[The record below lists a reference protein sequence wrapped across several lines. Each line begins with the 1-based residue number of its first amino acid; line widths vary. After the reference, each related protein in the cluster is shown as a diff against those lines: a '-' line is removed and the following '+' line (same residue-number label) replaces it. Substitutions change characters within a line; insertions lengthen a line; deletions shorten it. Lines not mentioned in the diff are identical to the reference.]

1 MKENGCEMSVGI
13 EGKGQKR
20 KSRTACGLTTEE
32 RVMSFLLTSNDEV
45 CYEEDQKKA
54 KKVCGARKRECVMTE
69 TGVIWPFFNSNN
81 EVCYEK
87 KEFKENSGGVDGQ
100 DEEKRGASSSSSK
113 VNDKKESNI
122 GKTKVDGQ
130 LAEKRLSPYFQ
141 KRSDTEIKVRYSKLF
156 NWRKM
161 KSRTEDAQYA
171 ESRETFPYFTNSN
184 EVCYYEK
191 DRKKNSGEEGVQ
203 DADMHEEKG
212 RRDMKIMEDG
222 KNAEKRV
229 TSPYFESRIDD
240 AQYAGSRETFPYI
253 TNSNKVCYNEQDRKK
268 NSGEGGVQDAYMHGE
283 KGRRDMKMKEEGK
296 NAVKRVTSPYFES
309 RTEDAQYAGSR
320 ETFSYIINSNKV
332 CSSEQERKK
341 NSGVGDVHDADMHE
355 EEGRRDMK
363 MKEDGKSAEK
373 RVTSPY
379 FEGRTEDAQYAGSRD
394 TFPYITNSNK
404 VCYYEQNRKKNSGE
418 GGVQDADMHEEKG
431 RREMKMEEEGK
442 NAEKRVTSPYFDSLN
457 DTEGSSDMKEG
468 IDWSTTR
475 RTNGQKRDTA
485 VLRGLEATLSQHTY
499 IHTDSEKNLRGK
511 QCPKPNCDIRKQ
523 EVKAP
528 KPVYRQSRSEG
539 SSLTSHGSV
548 KSMIKKKRVKVFLS
562 HFDKFN
568 EAYRRKGPDNVWK
581 PPRSVHGLLQ
591 EDHAHDP
598 WRVLVIC
605 MLLNLTTGRQ
615 VRGVLD
621 KFFRLCPNAKAAT
634 ETSEE
639 KILEVIRSLGLHK
652 RAAWIRRLSEKYLEE
667 EWTHVTQL
675 PGVKKYAG
683 DAYAIFCTG
692 MWDQVQPSD
701 HMLNHY
707 WDFLRGRADCL
718 L

>member
-1 MKENGCEMSVGI
+1 ISSQEISRFLFRPPIPYPNWLTLCPPCLESTTLWYRRVVGRPPHAVHIIKNLVNSLILLDNLFSASQVKKHKKKEMKENGCEMSVGI

-615 VRGVLD
+615 
-621 KFFRLCPNAKAAT
+621 
-634 ETSEE
+634 
-639 KILEVIRSLGLHK
+639 RS
-652 RAAWIRRLSEKYLEE
+652 
-667 EWTHVTQL
+667 
-675 PGVKKYAG
+675 AG
-683 DAYAIFCTG
+683 
-692 MWDQVQPSD
+692 
-701 HMLNHY
+701 
-707 WDFLRGRADCL
+707 
-718 L
+718 

>member
-320 ETFSYIINSNKV
+320 E
-332 CSSEQERKK
+332 
-341 NSGVGDVHDADMHE
+341 
-355 EEGRRDMK
+355 
-363 MKEDGKSAEK
+363 
-373 RVTSPY
+373 
-379 FEGRTEDAQYAGSRD
+379 